1 MKQPR
6 SIPSFMKKQ
15 KQDSKRIVLGVTGGF
30 GSGKTTVA
38 KFFSCLGAKVI
49 DADKI
54 AHGLISH
61 KGNVYKKIVAIFG
74 KDILDKDER
83 IDRIKLG
90 RIAFFD
96 KSLLFRLNRIIH
108 PEVIKIIKTKVRNS
122 KCKIIVL
129 DVPLLIESGLNK
141 IADKVIVVKT
151 GRDKQIRRSQ
161 KKAYLSKAEILRR
174 IKSQMPL
181 NQKEH
186 YADFIIDNNGSIK
199 ETKKQVRKIV
209 RRLLWRN

>member
-1 MKQPR
+1 
-6 SIPSFMKKQ
+6 MKKQ